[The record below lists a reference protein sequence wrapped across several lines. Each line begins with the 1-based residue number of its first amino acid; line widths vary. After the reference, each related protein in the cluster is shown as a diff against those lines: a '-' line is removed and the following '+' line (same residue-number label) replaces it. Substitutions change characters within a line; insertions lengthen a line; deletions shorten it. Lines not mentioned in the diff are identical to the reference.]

1 MVYRLAIREVEM
13 SNFNV
18 SRRTAI
24 AALFGAVGFLMTP
37 LRAVARACR
46 AAVAADE
53 GPFYPVDPFPET
65 DNLLSADD
73 VPGQVL
79 YLAGRVLRP
88 DCSPVSGAVVEIWQC
103 DAGGQYN
110 HPRAPKNKPLER
122 GFRYFA
128 KVRAGEDGAFVFRT
142 LRPVA
147 YEVSGL
153 RRAPHIHIRVK
164 ATGASTFTTEVY
176 FKSSADEQLQVKDP
190 VFQGRGPRK
199 GEMVVELKPA
209 ASMSARLA
217 RHPEQGAL
225 ACEYE
230 LTLT

>member
-1 MVYRLAIREVEM
+1 M
-13 SNFNV
+13 SELTQHNQAPSRV
-18 SRRTAI
+18 PRRTAI
-24 AALFGAVGFLMTP
+24 AALLGAAGFLMAP

-65 DNLLSADD
+65 DNLLSGDD

-88 DCSPVSGAVVEIWQC
+88 DCSPASGAVVEIWQC

-128 KVRAGEDGAFVFRT
+128 KVRAGADGAFTFRT
-142 LRPVA
+142 LRPPA
-147 YEVSGL
+147 YEVGGL

-164 ATGASTFTTEVY
+164 ATGASTLTTEMY
-176 FKSSADEQLQVKDP
+176 FKDGADEQLQVNDP

-199 GEMVVELKPA
+199 GEMVVELKAA
-209 ASMSARLA
+209 ASISARLA
-217 RHPEQGAL
+217 RKPEQGAL
-225 ACEYE
+225 ACEYA
-230 LTLT
+230 LTLS

>member
-1 MVYRLAIREVEM
+1 M
-13 SNFNV
+13 SDLTNEHDTPSRV
-18 SRRTAI
+18 PRRTAI
-24 AALFGAVGFLMTP
+24 AALLGAAWFLMAP
-37 LRAVARACR
+37 VRAIARACR
-46 AAVAADE
+46 TAVAADE

-65 DNLLSADD
+65 DNLLAGDG

-88 DCSPVSGAVVEIWQC
+88 DCSPASGAIVEIWQC
-103 DAGGQYN
+103 DAGGQYD

-128 KVRAGEDGAFVFRT
+128 MVGAAKDGTFTFRT
-142 LRPVA
+142 LRPA
-147 YEVSGL
+147 PYEVFGL

-164 ATGASTFTTEVY
+164 AAGTPTFTTEMY
-176 FKSSADEQLQVKDP
+176 FKGGADEQLQVSDR

-199 GEMVVELKPA
+199 GEMVVELKSA
-209 ASMSARLA
+209 ASIASRLG
-217 RHPEQGAL
+217 RSPEPGAL

-230 LTLT
+230 LTLG

>member
-1 MVYRLAIREVEM
+1 M
-13 SNFNV
+13 SELTHEHDAPARV
-18 SRRTAI
+18 PRRTAI
-24 AALFGAVGFLMTP
+24 AALLGAAGLLMAP
-37 LRAVARACR
+37 VRAIARACR

-65 DNLLSADD
+65 NNLLEGDG

-88 DCSPVSGAVVEIWQC
+88 DCSPASGAVVEIWQC
-103 DAGGQYN
+103 DAGGQYD

-128 KVRAGEDGAFVFRT
+128 KVRAGADGTFTFRT
-142 LRPVA
+142 LRPSP
-147 YEVSGL
+147 YEVFGL

-164 ATGASTFTTEVY
+164 APGTSTLTTEMY
-176 FKSSADEQLQVKDP
+176 FKGSADEPLQVNDC

-217 RHPEQGAL
+217 RTPEQGAL
-225 ACEYE
+225 ACEYD
-230 LTLT
+230 LTLS